1 MLNQTILVRIFK
13 GCLSQSLL
21 DPFLNTLS
29 RLNTLSGMSNT
40 VLFSTNQIAGI
51 LYISDKASSQTYFCN
66 FASMLFRQC
75 AQFLRW

>member
-13 GCLSQSLL
+13 GCLSQILL
-21 DPFLNTLS
+21 DPF
-29 RLNTLSGMSNT
+29 LNTLSGMSNT

>member
-13 GCLSQSLL
+13 GCLSQILL

-51 LYISDKASSQTYFCN
+51 LYISDKASNQTYFCN